1 MKLFKISSLVK
12 LLVDSVHSLGFSKLG
27 IKEVNDMSS
36 LDKILKVQF
45 KLTQNMY
52 WNMFTQRE
60 FEEIRIPDLLS
71 PAQEKKLVELYR
83 SYYREPR
90 VIKSK
95 SKEVEMSD
103 TNESIFENE
112 K

>member
-1 MKLFKISSLVK
+1 
-12 LLVDSVHSLGFSKLG
+12 
-27 IKEVNDMSS
+27 MSS

-52 WNMFTQRE
+52 RNMFTQRE

-71 PAQEKKLVELYR
+71 PAQEKKLVELCR
-83 SYYREPR
+83 SYYREPL